1 MKVVSLRVGEPA
13 EIPYRGGSVLSTIAA
28 RRETA
33 ERIELGF
40 DGFTGDRVADP
51 ELHGGPDKAVCCFP
65 TEHLARLAEWMHVDS
80 LPEGAVGENLSLTGL
95 LETDAHIGDVFRVGS
110 ATVQV
115 SQPRGPCFKLAARW
129 GVTNLPAKLSADCAS
144 GFYFRVIEPGAVAA
158 GDALERVE
166 RGGATTVAEV
176 MRVTYVD
183 RRDLQA
189 MVPVLQEPALAM
201 QWKAALL
208 QIAQRGLARAQAGG

>member
-13 EIPYRGGSVLSTIAA
+13 DLPYRGNAVLSSIAA
-28 RRETA
+28 RRETD
-33 ERIELGF
+33 ERVELDFEGF
-40 DGFTGDRVADP
+40 AGDRVGDP

-65 TEHLARLAEWMHVDS
+65 TEHLARLAEWMHIDS

-95 LETDAHIGDVFRVGS
+95 LETDAHIGDIMRVGS
-110 ATVQV
+110 ATLQV

-144 GFYFRVIEPGAVAA
+144 GFYFRVLEPGAIAA
-158 GDALERVE
+158 GDELELIE
-166 RGGATTVAEV
+166 RGGPTTVAEV

-183 RRDLQA
+183 RHDLEA
-189 MVPVLQEPALAM
+189 LGAALKEPALAE
-201 QWKAALL
+201 QWKAAL
-208 QIAQRGLARAQAGG
+208 IYIGQRELARREAS